1 MAPVFPI
8 ELSEG
13 EKLEIL
19 QRLDQFRQWYS
30 LDEKRYC
37 LVCGKIITGRKIQ
50 VIGGTC
56 ETGPPRIICPTERC
70 NAMPIDWVAPTD
82 EFSSPFT

>member
-19 QRLDQFRQWYS
+19 QRLDQFRLWYS

-37 LVCGKIITGRKIQ
+37 LVCGNIITGREI
-50 VIGGTC
+50 
-56 ETGPPRIICPTERC
+56 
-70 NAMPIDWVAPTD
+70 
-82 EFSSPFT
+82 